1 MKRFEIVGFPD
12 GLANQDIAPTH
23 KTRISNYSTQEE
35 NMEKHTQNLSALK
48 LAILATTTTLVSIGS
63 SLFADKICATTLAFD
78 SLAGSP
84 RLSYSASIP
93 RTYIGQAFSADPAFP
108 YSNLIVNRMTVNM
121 LSVAA
126 VNYNNIKFNV
136 SFWDNFDPS
145 ATSVFSNLITSFDVS
160 LGALNTAGNTYYIK
174 PFSFGDVTFTGLNN
188 HGVSISFKGDTGS
201 GLVNTDNLTS
211 LLRYSSSVPI
221 AVGSNAASNGYYV
234 NTSGRTDSNFTSG
247 DLDASAPN
255 VALGM
260 ALYYD
265 APIVPTPTAVP
276 EPFTVIGTI
285 VGGTAALRM
294 RKKLKSAK

>member
-1 MKRFEIVGFPD
+1 MKKYTGNTSD
-12 GLANQDIAPTH
+12 
-23 KTRISNYSTQEE
+23 
-35 NMEKHTQNLSALK
+35 LK

-63 SLFADKICATTLAFD
+63 ALFADKTCAATLAFD
-78 SLAGSP
+78 SLAGGP
-84 RLSYSASIP
+84 TLTYSASIP
-93 RTYIGQAFSADPAFP
+93 RTYIGQAFSADPTFP

-121 LSVAA
+121 VSVAA

-201 GLVNTDNLTS
+201 GLVTTDNLTS

-234 NTSGRTDSNFTSG
+234 NASGRTDSNFASS
-247 DLDASAPN
+247 DLDNSEPYL
-255 VALGM
+255 ALGITIG
-260 ALYYD
+260 YD
-265 APIVPTPTAVP
+265 APAPTPTAVP

-294 RKKLKSAK
+294 RKKLKSTK